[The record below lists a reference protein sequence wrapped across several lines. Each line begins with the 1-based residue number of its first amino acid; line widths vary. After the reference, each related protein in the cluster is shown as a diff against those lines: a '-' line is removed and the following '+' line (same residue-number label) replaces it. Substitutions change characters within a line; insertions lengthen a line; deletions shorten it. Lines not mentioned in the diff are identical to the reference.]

1 MSDIYFLRKLW
12 LTPNFGHALIPT
24 LRLSLPFFLE
34 KESESIKESNTFLQK
49 VKVNASATLWFAEKE
64 SNFFGLRR
72 DRTKKLQ
79 TAHIMDVSLTQFW
92 RMLKGG
98 WNADWWAGN
107 HLSPSWCIFG
117 FVFSFLC
124 TFGETSYFY
133 VHFEV
138 LPPTIETVA
147 LSKNT
152 FSSRLFASSFLNMRL
167 IQCAESA
174 CFEL

>member
-79 TAHIMDVSLTQFW
+79 TAHIMDVSLTQFG
-92 RMLKGG
+92 RMLKSG
-98 WNADWWAGN
+98 WKEGLMSWKPSFTILMHFWLCFLFPVHFWGN
-107 HLSPSWCIFG
+107 KLLLCSLWSPSTYNWNCC
-117 FVFSFLC
+117 SF
-124 TFGETSYFY
+124 
-133 VHFEV
+133 
-138 LPPTIETVA
+138 
-147 LSKNT
+147 
-152 FSSRLFASSFLNMRL
+152 
-167 IQCAESA
+167 
-174 CFEL
+174 